1 MKYFNFKR
9 YKFSTITNVINFQ
22 LMKAA
27 KIAKLFNPARFIA
40 RITKFFDLSNFK
52 YDKIIKYLYS
62 IFKRGIYK
70 LYKLINF
77 KKIEYLFLYFFGIGF
92 IIFFIYINIPQFFN
106 YDKSK
111 ISKLI
116 CEDFNINCNIKGD
129 IDYTFFPTPR
139 INFEDFLIEDFSYKQ
154 KSLARIKNTSVK
166 LSISNLLKKE
176 KFEFNKIIFHNAE
189 ININLKEYKKYK
201 DFFKKKFNN
210 KKIEV
215 KGAIFN
221 FYENKENIVAIK
233 EASLKYKFNNGKI
246 KADLKGNFLN
256 DKLSI
261 FFENEIDK
269 EKSIKSIELKLPEA
283 NIFTKIEMFSSLNK
297 SKDINGN
304 FLFKKKQNKVSGV
317 FEYIN
322 NQIIFQNMNL
332 RNSFLDGKFSG
343 KVHFLPYFNFNLD
356 VNLNT
361 INFNQLY
368 SFLINLKNEEKRKI
382 FNINKKFNG
391 EINLSVDKIYS
402 KHTLIDKIESRVR
415 FVNGDILIE
424 QMLLNLK
431 KLGAADITG
440 FVKADKKFTIFKFE
454 NNIFVDNLKTF
465 FNRFGVHNKERN
477 PYNLFIAG
485 NIDLEKYILHLD
497 EISGEKKFE
506 EDDVLY
512 IEKEFN
518 DIVLYQ
524 DYESFFNFAN
534 LKEFVKSIS
543 SEDM

>member
-176 KFEFNKIIFHNAE
+176 KFEFNKIIFDNAE
-189 ININLKEYKKYK
+189 ININL
-201 DFFKKKFNN
+201 
-210 KKIEV
+210 IM
-215 KGAIFN
+215 
-221 FYENKENIVAIK
+221 
-233 EASLKYKFNNGKI
+233 
-246 KADLKGNFLN
+246 
-256 DKLSI
+256 
-261 FFENEIDK
+261 
-269 EKSIKSIELKLPEA
+269 EK
-283 NIFTKIEMFSSLNK
+283 
-297 SKDINGN
+297 
-304 FLFKKKQNKVSGV
+304 
-317 FEYIN
+317 
-322 NQIIFQNMNL
+322 
-332 RNSFLDGKFSG
+332 
-343 KVHFLPYFNFNLD
+343 
-356 VNLNT
+356 
-361 INFNQLY
+361 
-368 SFLINLKNEEKRKI
+368 
-382 FNINKKFNG
+382 
-391 EINLSVDKIYS
+391 
-402 KHTLIDKIESRVR
+402 
-415 FVNGDILIE
+415 
-424 QMLLNLK
+424 
-431 KLGAADITG
+431 
-440 FVKADKKFTIFKFE
+440 
-454 NNIFVDNLKTF
+454 
-465 FNRFGVHNKERN
+465 
-477 PYNLFIAG
+477 
-485 NIDLEKYILHLD
+485 
-497 EISGEKKFE
+497 
-506 EDDVLY
+506 
-512 IEKEFN
+512 
-518 DIVLYQ
+518 
-524 DYESFFNFAN
+524 
-534 LKEFVKSIS
+534 
-543 SEDM
+543 